1 MNIGAISKR
10 YAKALLTYA
19 TEHGKEDLCYK
30 QVKSFI
36 CQFRNMYDLR
46 KALESPALSSKDK
59 LQLLNEAAGHGDTC
73 PELMRF
79 FKLVLDEKREKLF
92 LFISFSYIDLYRET
106 KQIRRGKLITAVP
119 VSDVFENRLRTLIE
133 QDRAGSVEFDTKVD
147 PALIGG
153 FVLQIGT
160 TRIDASVA
168 GQLKRVKKQFIEKN
182 KRIV

>member
-36 CQFRNMYDLR
+36 RQFRNMYDLR

-92 LFISFSYIDLYRET
+92 LFISFSFLFYIFYIINTFKKSLAKNFIT
-106 KQIRRGKLITAVP
+106 KI
-119 VSDVFENRLRTLIE
+119 NRICCGNNL
-133 QDRAGSVEFDTKVD
+133 S
-147 PALIGG
+147 
-153 FVLQIGT
+153 
-160 TRIDASVA
+160 
-168 GQLKRVKKQFIEKN
+168 
-182 KRIV
+182 